1 MAVRPNHAILARIE
15 RCAPG
20 AIFLHFATNAPYR
33 LRPMLKTIRL
43 LAAFAAFFVTGIAA
57 QAAPLK
63 AQDVTDLNKVS
74 AYLNAITSLQASF
87 VQVGPNGEL
96 DQGTIYARK
105 PGRLRFEYAPPSP
118 YLIVSDGITI
128 AVANSKVRTVDRY
141 PLVDNPLSLIL
152 REGVDLSK
160 DARIS
165 AVERQAGTLRITA
178 TEKSGPMKGQVTLIF
193 AYPATELRQWIITDA
208 QGLQTMI
215 ALKNMKTEVPL
226 GPELFILRDVDRF
239 GRQNE

>member
-1 MAVRPNHAILARIE
+1 
-15 RCAPG
+15 
-20 AIFLHFATNAPYR
+20 
-33 LRPMLKTIRL
+33 MLKTL
-43 LAAFAAFFVTGIAA
+43 KLFAAFAAFAVTCTCA

-63 AQDVTDLNKVS
+63 PQDVTDLNKVS
-74 AYLNAITSLQASF
+74 AYLNAITSMQASF

-128 AVANSKVRTVDRY
+128 AVANQKLRTVDRY
-141 PLVDNPLSLIL
+141 PLIDNPLSLIL

-160 DARIS
+160 DQRITS
-165 AVERQAGTLRITA
+165 VERQAGTLRITA
-178 TEKSGPMKGQVTLIF
+178 TETSGPMKGQVTLIF
-193 AYPATELRQWIITDA
+193 ASPATELRQWIITDA

-226 GPELFILRDVDRF
+226 RAELFILRDVDKF
-239 GRQNE
+239 GRRTE